1 MEAELTII
9 DLHVEI
15 DGKEILKGVDLTVK
29 PGEVVA
35 LMGPNGSGKSSLAYT
50 IAGHPSYVVTRG
62 SITFK
67 GEDVTRAKPDHRAR
81 LGLFLSFQYPQEIS
95 GVTLANFLRTAINS
109 RLEKK
114 MPVREFM
121 DFLKKNMQLLKMDE
135 KFAKRY
141 VNDGF
146 SGGEKKRA
154 EILQLAML
162 SPSMIVLDE
171 TDSGLDITSMK
182 IVADGIKSVMTKDM
196 GVLLIT
202 HYQRF
207 LNYIKPDRVCVMLN
221 GRIAREGGSELVSE
235 LEKKGYDEILDP
247 K

>member
-50 IAGHPSYVVTRG
+50 IAGHPNYVVTKG

-121 DFLKKNMQLLKMDE
+121 DFLKKSMQLLKMDE

-141 VNDGF
+141 VNEGF

-162 SPSMIVLDE
+162 SPSMTILDE

-207 LNYIKPDRVCVMLN
+207 LDYIKPDRVCVMLN
-221 GRIAREGGSELVSE
+221 GRIAREGGSELVKE
-235 LEKKGYDEILDP
+235 LEKKGYDELLTSE
-247 K
+247 

>member
-1 MEAELTII
+1 
-9 DLHVEI
+9 
-15 DGKEILKGVDLTVK
+15 
-29 PGEVVA
+29 
-35 LMGPNGSGKSSLAYT
+35 
-50 IAGHPSYVVTRG
+50 
-62 SITFK
+62 
-67 GEDVTRAKPDHRAR
+67 
-81 LGLFLSFQYPQEIS
+81 
-95 GVTLANFLRTAINS
+95 
-109 RLEKK
+109 

-141 VNDGF
+141 VNEGF

-162 SPSMIVLDE
+162 KPSMAVLDE

-235 LEKKGYDEILDP
+235 LEKERVRRNSGSGIK
-247 K
+247 

>member
-1 MEAELTII
+1 MEEELIVA

-15 DGKEILKGVDLTVK
+15 DGKEILKGVNLTVK

-50 IAGHPSYVVTRG
+50 IAGHPNYVITKG

-67 GEDVTRAKPDHRAR
+67 GEDITNAKPDHRAR

-121 DFLKKNMQLLKMDE
+121 QFLKKKHAASE
-135 KFAKRY
+135 
-141 VNDGF
+141 DG
-146 SGGEKKRA
+146 
-154 EILQLAML
+154 
-162 SPSMIVLDE
+162 
-171 TDSGLDITSMK
+171 
-182 IVADGIKSVMTKDM
+182 
-196 GVLLIT
+196 
-202 HYQRF
+202 
-207 LNYIKPDRVCVMLN
+207 
-221 GRIAREGGSELVSE
+221 REVRKALR
-235 LEKKGYDEILDP
+235 
-247 K
+247 